1 MEYTIPHSILQS
13 NDWNCRLN
21 DVKRLACKAEQGSTF
36 FLEVSSSPIVS
47 LFIVTGD
54 FSDKSKK
61 ERSTHLHFAPQTDE
75 YPKMLASQK
84 EVENMGYRK
93 YMHNRKQD
101 DKILNIEQYKAKLY
115 SVFEGIDNAIRT
127 NHGIKCYADG
137 DRTNLDGMNVFF
149 LHICDV
155 LNLMVMKKKEY
166 IAEVVIKSNMLKD
179 LPVNITNDFET
190 HFLKHSNE
198 AFLYSEVDFIY
209 YCYAYLGNTSF
220 IPIRTKIDINDDIF
234 INSRFF
240 MNNDHFLKHQYGKL
254 QEINQ
259 NGCGFISKLAY
270 RSI

>member
-149 LHICDV
+149 LHI
-155 LNLMVMKKKEY
+155 
-166 IAEVVIKSNMLKD
+166 
-179 LPVNITNDFET
+179 
-190 HFLKHSNE
+190 
-198 AFLYSEVDFIY
+198 
-209 YCYAYLGNTSF
+209 
-220 IPIRTKIDINDDIF
+220 
-234 INSRFF
+234 F
-240 MNNDHFLKHQYGKL
+240 MPLHM
-254 QEINQ
+254 
-259 NGCGFISKLAY
+259 
-270 RSI
+270 